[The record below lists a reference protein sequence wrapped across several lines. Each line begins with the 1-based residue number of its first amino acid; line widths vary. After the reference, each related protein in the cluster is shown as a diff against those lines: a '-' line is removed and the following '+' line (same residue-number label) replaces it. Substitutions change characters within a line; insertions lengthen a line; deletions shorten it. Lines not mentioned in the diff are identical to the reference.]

1 VTTTSTTTT
10 PATSESTEQSDDPAA
25 EPVGNA
31 SGTVTVIAWR
41 DPVVETVPSAMRADS
56 DDALVW
62 YTPFVGTIGMV
73 MAHRFARYAADGPSR
88 WTIEDIAATFGLGH
102 SPKRSV
108 HVIGRLERWGIV
120 RCQGT
125 TIAVRLWL
133 PPLTVRLRRRLPD
146 YLAAAYDAR

>member
-1 VTTTSTTTT
+1 MTATPIGLEASHPINRTPPTDTASTLG
-10 PATSESTEQSDDPAA
+10 EF
-25 EPVGNA
+25 
-31 SGTVTVIAWR
+31 TVVAWR
-41 DPVVETVPSAMRADS
+41 DPVVENATGAMPTAS

-102 SPKRSV
+102 SPKRIV
-108 HVIGRLERWGIV
+108 GVIGRLERWGIV
-120 RCQGT
+120 RCQAT

-133 PPLTVRLRRRLPD
+133 PPLTLRLRRRLPD
-146 YLAAAYDAR
+146 YLAAAYDAL